1 MLYRTVFALF
11 AAASIIPATLAS
23 DHGMHQADHSAH
35 SSELHIMNGWV
46 RALPPTQTVTAA
58 YLTLHNAS
66 DAALTI
72 DQFSADIAETVELHD
87 SVLEGGQM
95 RMVRE
100 MSLDLGVDEH
110 KTLQPAGL
118 HLMLMKLASMPREG
132 DSVTVCV
139 GSSELKSCKALP
151 VLKIAPSGSDSP
163 AHTHH

>member
-11 AAASIIPATLAS
+11 AAVSTISATLAS

-58 YLTLHNAS
+58 YLALHNAS

-118 HLMLMKLASMPREG
+118 HLMLINVASMPREG

-151 VLKIAPSGSDSP
+151 VLKSAPSGSDSP